1 MSLRMIRENPYGWL
15 VVAILFLVLTL
26 VMSARSALGLLIPEW
41 EREFAWDR
49 TFNSIGGSVMLTV
62 MAIGSP
68 IAGMALDRYGGRAI
82 YAIAILV
89 TALAVCLTAGM
100 WQGWHFI
107 VAFALI
113 GGIGFSTISAP
124 LIGTT
129 VALYFD
135 ARRGLATGI
144 ATSGATGGQLI
155 IMPLLAVGIA
165 SIGWRASFFMLG
177 LLLAATALLA
187 WTLIRRDAP
196 ASRMRGPQAD
206 AGDTVWTQLAYL
218 MRDRTFW
225 LLGIGYIVCGFTTIG
240 AIRIHF
246 LPYAAACGFPPIESA
261 TAFGVLAT
269 TSAMGIIGFGAAADK
284 FHRPALLAS
293 IYFLR
298 ALCFILLM
306 FIPGDS
312 VLLFTFAALFGLFDF
327 ATFPVVANIVGTH
340 MGLRIMGLT
349 MGLLFSLHSVGGALG
364 SFAGGRVF
372 DLFAQYDWMWL
383 ASFGLALLAAFLSI
397 LVHEPNRSGF
407 VRVPAPA

>member
-1 MSLRMIRENPYGWL
+1 
-15 VVAILFLVLTL
+15 
-26 VMSARSALGLLIPEW
+26 
-41 EREFAWDR
+41 
-49 TFNSIGGSVMLTV
+49 MLTV

-68 IAGMALDRYGGRAI
+68 IAGMALDRYGARTIFAV
-82 YAIAILV
+82 AILV
-89 TALAVCLTAGM
+89 TAIAVCLTAGM
-100 WQGWHFI
+100 WEGWHFI
-107 VAFALI
+107 AAFGLI

-124 LIGTT
+124 LIGAT

-144 ATSGATGGQLI
+144 ATSGATGGQLVL
-155 IMPLLAVGIA
+155 MPLLAVGLA
-165 SIGWRASFFMLG
+165 TIGWRASFLAVG
-177 LLLAATALLA
+177 LLLVATSVLT
-187 WTLIRRDAP
+187 WTLIRREVP

-206 AGDTVWTQLAYL
+206 AGNTIWTQLSYL

-364 SFAGGRVF
+364 SFAGGWVF

-383 ASFGLALLAAFLSI
+383 ASFALALLAAFLSM
-397 LVHEPNRSGF
+397 LVHEPASDRLHTGTGTRLTHPSIRRWRAYSG
-407 VRVPAPA
+407 

>member
-1 MSLRMIRENPYGWL
+1 MPSSVEHVHNPAMIR
-15 VVAILFLVLTL
+15 
-26 VMSARSALGLLIPEW
+26 
-41 EREFAWDR
+41 
-49 TFNSIGGSVMLTV
+49 
-62 MAIGSP
+62 
-68 IAGMALDRYGGRAI
+68 
-82 YAIAILV
+82 
-89 TALAVCLTAGM
+89 
-100 WQGWHFI
+100 
-107 VAFALI
+107 
-113 GGIGFSTISAP
+113 SAP
-124 LIGTT
+124 LP
-129 VALYFD
+129 ALFVLLWCTGYLVVPIAMADAGPVRFLALRFGSAAALLALAAVVLRAPW
-135 ARRGLATGI
+135 ARRRIDYAH
-144 ATSGATGGQLI
+144 
-155 IMPLLAVGIA
+155 MAVV
-165 SIGWRASFFMLG
+165 G
-177 LLLAATALLA
+177 LLLAATALLT
-187 WTLIRRDAP
+187 WTLIRREAP
-196 ASRMRGPQAD
+196 ESRMRGPQAD
-206 AGDTVWTQLAYL
+206 AGNTVWTQLGYL

-284 FHRPALLAS
+284 FHRPALLAA

-312 VLLFTFAALFGLFDF
+312 ALLFIFAALFGLFDF

-364 SFAGGRVF
+364 SFAGGWVF

-383 ASFGLALLAAFLSI
+383 ASFALALLAAFLSI
-397 LVHEPNRSGF
+397 LVHEPHRTGF
-407 VRVPAPA
+407 IRVAAPA

>member
-1 MSLRMIRENPYGWL
+1 MLVRTIRENPYGWL
-15 VVAILFLVLTL
+15 VVAVLFLVLSL
-26 VMSARSALGLLIPEW
+26 VMGARSSLGLLIPEW
-41 EREFAWDR
+41 ETEFAWDR
-49 TFNSIGGSVMLTV
+49 TFISTGGSVMLTV
-62 MAIGSP
+62 MAVGSP
-68 IAGMALDRYGGRAI
+68 IAGMALDRYGGRTI
-82 YAIAILV
+82 YVFAILL
-89 TALAVCLTAGM
+89 TALGVCLTAGM

-107 VAFALI
+107 AAFGLI
-113 GGIGFSTISAP
+113 AGIGFSAISAP

-144 ATSGATGGQLI
+144 ATSGATGGQLVL
-155 IMPLLAVGIA
+155 MPLLAVGLA
-165 SIGWRASFFMLG
+165 AIGWRASFLAMG
-177 LLLAATALLA
+177 VLLVAIALLA
-187 WTLIRRDAP
+187 WVLIRREAP
-196 ASRMRGPQAD
+196 ARRMRGFQAE
-206 AGDTVWTQLAYL
+206 AGNTVWTQLGYL

-246 LPYAAACGFPPIESA
+246 LPYAAACGFPVLESA
-261 TAFGVLAT
+261 SAFGVLMA
-269 TSAMGIIGFGAAADK
+269 TSAAGIIGFGAAADK

-364 SFAGGRVF
+364 SFAGGWLF

-397 LVHEPNRSGF
+397 LVHEPHRTGF

>member
-1 MSLRMIRENPYGWL
+1 MLVRTIRENPYGWL
-15 VVAILFLVLTL
+15 VVGVLFLVLSL
-26 VMSARSALGLLIPEW
+26 VMGARSSLGLLIPEW
-41 EREFAWDR
+41 EAEFAWDR
-49 TFNSIGGSVMLTV
+49 TFISTGGSVMLTV

-68 IAGMALDRYGGRAI
+68 IAGMALDRYGGRTI
-82 YAIAILV
+82 YVFAILL
-89 TALAVCLTAGM
+89 TALGVCLTAGM
-100 WQGWHFI
+100 WEGWHFI
-107 VAFALI
+107 AAFGLI
-113 GGIGFSTISAP
+113 AGIGFSAISAP

-135 ARRGLATGI
+135 ARRGLATGV
-144 ATSGATGGQLI
+144 ATSGATGGQLVL
-155 IMPLLAVGIA
+155 MPLLAVGLA
-165 SIGWRASFFMLG
+165 AIGWRASFLAMG
-177 LLLAATALLA
+177 VLLVAIALLT
-187 WTLIRRDAP
+187 WVLIRREAP
-196 ASRMRGPQAD
+196 ARRMRGFQAD
-206 AGDTVWTQLAYL
+206 AGGTVWTQLGYL
-218 MRDRTFW
+218 LRDRTFW

-246 LPYAAACGFPPIESA
+246 LPYAAACGFPVLESA
-261 TAFGVLAT
+261 SAFGVLMA
-269 TSAMGIIGFGAAADK
+269 TSAAGIIGFGAAADR

-327 ATFPVVANIVGTH
+327 ATFPVVANIVATH

-364 SFAGGRVF
+364 SFAGGWLF

-383 ASFGLALLAAFLSI
+383 ASFGLALLAAFLSM
-397 LVHEPNRSGF
+397 LVHEPHRTGF

>member
-1 MSLRMIRENPYGWL
+1 MLLRMIRENPYGWL
-15 VVAILFLVLTL
+15 VVAVLFTVLTL

-41 EREFAWDR
+41 EKEFAWDR
-49 TFNSIGGSVMLTV
+49 TFISTGGSVMLTV

-68 IAGMALDRYGGRAI
+68 VAGMALDRYGARTI
-82 YAIAILV
+82 FVMAILV
-89 TALAVCLTAGM
+89 TAVAVCLTAGM
-100 WQGWHFI
+100 WEDWHFI
-107 VAFALI
+107 AAFGLI
-113 GGIGFSTISAP
+113 GGIGFSIVSAP
-124 LIGTT
+124 LIGAT

-144 ATSGATGGQLI
+144 ATSGATGGQLVL
-155 IMPLLAVGIA
+155 MPLLAVGLGT
-165 SIGWRASFFMLG
+165 IGWRASFLAVG
-177 LLLAATALLA
+177 LLLAATALLT
-187 WTLIRRDAP
+187 WTLIRREAP
-196 ASRMRGPQAD
+196 ESRMRGPQAD
-206 AGDTVWTQLAYL
+206 AGNTVWTQLGYL

-284 FHRPALLAS
+284 FHRPALLAA

-312 VLLFTFAALFGLFDF
+312 ALLFIFAALFGLFDF

-364 SFAGGRVF
+364 SFAGGWVF

-383 ASFGLALLAAFLSI
+383 ASFALALLAAFLSI
-397 LVHEPNRSGF
+397 LVHEPHRTGF
-407 VRVPAPA
+407 IRVAVPA

>member
-1 MSLRMIRENPYGWL
+1 MLFRMIRENPYGWL
-15 VVAILFLVLTL
+15 VVAVLFLVLSL
-26 VMSARSALGLLIPEW
+26 VMSARSSLGLLIPEW
-41 EREFAWDR
+41 EKEFAWDR
-49 TFNSIGGSVMLTV
+49 TFISIGGSVMLTV

-68 IAGMALDRYGGRAI
+68 IAGMALDRYGGRTI
-82 YAIAILV
+82 YVFAILL
-89 TALAVCLTAGM
+89 TALGVFLTAGM

-107 VAFALI
+107 AAFGLI
-113 GGIGFSTISAP
+113 AGIGFSAISAP

-135 ARRGLATGI
+135 ARRGLATGV
-144 ATSGATGGQLI
+144 ATSGATGGQLVT
-155 IMPLLAVGIA
+155 MPLLALGLA
-165 SIGWRASFFMLG
+165 SIGWRASFLVTG
-177 LLLAATALLA
+177 ILLVATALL
-187 WTLIRRDAP
+187 TRVLIRREAP
-196 ASRMRGPQAD
+196 ERRMRGFQAD
-206 AGDTVWTQLAYL
+206 AGNTVWARLGYL

-246 LPYAAACGFPPIESA
+246 LPYAAACGFPVFESA
-261 TAFGVLAT
+261 TAFGVLMA
-269 TSAMGIIGFGAAADK
+269 TSAVGIIGFGAAADK

-364 SFAGGRVF
+364 SFAGGWLF

-383 ASFGLALLAAFLSI
+383 GSFGLALLAAFLSI
-397 LVHEPNRSGF
+397 LVHEPHRSGF
-407 VRVPAPA
+407 VRLPAPA

>member
-1 MSLRMIRENPYGWL
+1 MLVRTIRENPYGWL
-15 VVAILFLVLTL
+15 VVGVLFLVLSL
-26 VMSARSALGLLIPEW
+26 VMGARSSLGLLIPEW
-41 EREFAWDR
+41 EKEFAWDR
-49 TFNSIGGSVMLTV
+49 TFISTGGSVMLTV
-62 MAIGSP
+62 MAVGSP
-68 IAGMALDRYGGRAI
+68 IAGMALDRYGGRTI
-82 YAIAILV
+82 YVFAILL
-89 TALAVCLTAGM
+89 TAVGVCLTAGM
-100 WQGWHFI
+100 WEGWHFI
-107 VAFALI
+107 AAFGLI
-113 GGIGFSTISAP
+113 AGIGFSAISAP

-135 ARRGLATGI
+135 ARRGLATGV
-144 ATSGATGGQLI
+144 ATSGATGGQLVL
-155 IMPLLAVGIA
+155 MPLLAVGLA
-165 SIGWRASFFMLG
+165 GIGWRASFLVMG
-177 LLLAATALLA
+177 LLLVAIALLT
-187 WTLIRRDAP
+187 WVLIRREAP
-196 ASRMRGPQAD
+196 ARRMRGFQAE
-206 AGDTVWTQLAYL
+206 AGDTVWTQLGYL

-246 LPYAAACGFPPIESA
+246 LPYAAACGFPVFESA
-261 TAFGVLAT
+261 TAFGVLMT
-269 TSAMGIIGFGAAADK
+269 TSAAGIIGFGAAADK

-327 ATFPVVANIVGTH
+327 ATFPVVANIVATH

-364 SFAGGRVF
+364 SFAGGWLF
-372 DLFAQYDWMWL
+372 DLFAQYDWMWI
-383 ASFGLALLAAFLSI
+383 ASFGLALLAAFLSM
-397 LVHEPNRSGF
+397 LVHEPHRTGF

>member
-1 MSLRMIRENPYGWL
+1 MLFRMIRENPYGWL
-15 VVAILFLVLTL
+15 VVAVLFLVLSL
-26 VMSARSALGLLIPEW
+26 VMSARSSLGLLIPEW
-41 EREFAWDR
+41 EKEFAWDR
-49 TFNSIGGSVMLTV
+49 TFISIGGSVMLTV

-68 IAGMALDRYGGRAI
+68 IAGIALDRYGGRSV
-82 YAIAILV
+82 YVIAILF
-89 TALAVCLTAGM
+89 TAVAVCLTAGM

-107 VAFALI
+107 VAFGLI

-135 ARRGLATGI
+135 ARRGLATGV
-144 ATSGATGGQLI
+144 ATSGATAGQLVL
-155 IMPLLAVGIA
+155 MPLLAIGFA
-165 SIGWRASFFMLG
+165 AIGWRPSFLIVG
-177 LLLAATALLA
+177 LLLAATALVT
-187 WTLIRRDAP
+187 WILIRREAP
-196 ASRMRGPQAD
+196 ERRMRGFQAD
-206 AGDTVWTQLAYL
+206 AGNTVWTRFGYL

-269 TSAMGIIGFGAAADK
+269 TSAMGIIGFGAAADR

-349 MGLLFSLHSVGGALG
+349 MGLLFSLHSIGGALG
-364 SFAGGRVF
+364 SFAGGWLF
-372 DLFAQYDWMWL
+372 DLFAQYDWMWIG
-383 ASFGLALLAAFLSI
+383 SFGLALLGAFLSI
-397 LVHEPNRSGF
+397 LVREPHRTGF
-407 VRVPAPA
+407 IRVPAPA